1 MRKYLL
7 TLQNNRCIMAIDI
20 TKDSVSKNIKI
31 TQTGKPNIYLMGYF
45 HGVMTNNDAGTHINV
60 RDGDYN
66 ITFAVADIGTI
77 HTTAGPW
84 TLADA
89 LHELEQHI
97 FKL

>member
-1 MRKYLL
+1 
-7 TLQNNRCIMAIDI
+7 
-20 TKDSVSKNIKI
+20 
-31 TQTGKPNIYLMGYF
+31 
-45 HGVMTNNDAGTHINV
+45 MTNNDAGTHINV

-77 HTTAGPW
+77 NNSAGPW
-84 TLADA
+84 TLANA